1 VKVKNRHVE
10 RVFTDRRD
18 HHWERGSWRGID
30 DARLEMKE
38 AAN

>member
-1 VKVKNRHVE
+1 M
-10 RVFTDRRD
+10 RVFNPTGKARIGDG
-18 HHWERGSWRGID
+18 ESWRGID